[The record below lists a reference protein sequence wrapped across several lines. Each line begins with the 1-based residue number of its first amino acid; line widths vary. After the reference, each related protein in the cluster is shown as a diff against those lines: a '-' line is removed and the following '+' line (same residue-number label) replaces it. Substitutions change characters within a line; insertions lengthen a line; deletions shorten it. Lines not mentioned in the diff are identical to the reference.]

1 MGRKLGALHPF
12 WGEEVCSHLT
22 EVAWAEAYLHTK
34 WHLNPSNHLATMNMG
49 RKVWECP
56 FGEGELGQ
64 SCGVHGEQ
72 TGQTGRRSHSRGRTV
87 LQTVAHK

>member
-22 EVAWAEAYLHTK
+22 EVAWAEAYLRTK

-49 RKVWECP
+49 RKVW
-56 FGEGELGQ
+56 GGGAGSELW
-64 SCGVHGEQ
+64 C
-72 TGQTGRRSHSRGRTV
+72 TWRADRTDRT
-87 LQTVAHK
+87 TVP